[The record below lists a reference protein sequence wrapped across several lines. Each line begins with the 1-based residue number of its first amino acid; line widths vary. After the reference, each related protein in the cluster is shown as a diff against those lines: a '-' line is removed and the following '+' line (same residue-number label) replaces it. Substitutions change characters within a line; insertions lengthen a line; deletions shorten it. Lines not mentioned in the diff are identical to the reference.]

1 MKQIRTFH
9 TQPMSLMKVNF
20 LKAKFLTKVTYITDS
35 RIWIHKVVD
44 QDKIN
49 IHNKTQ
55 TKRFNRSY
63 CSHNWIQCCSF
74 HYCRQGVPNKVFL
87 AFHYVLFDISLCYLV
102 LICASK
108 STNIW
113 QRLKIKQHELS
124 IVRSRV
130 CSNTILWELSNIV
143 PVSPWVNW
151 RITHKS
157 ATYIEDNTIAE
168 TGLKGKPERS
178 TTDYVIH

>member
-20 LKAKFLTKVTYITDS
+20 LKAKFLAKVTYITDS

-49 IHNKTQ
+49 IHNRT
-55 TKRFNRSY
+55 Y
-63 CSHNWIQCCSF
+63 CSHNWIQCCAF
-74 HYCRQGVPNKVFL
+74 DYFRQGVPKKKAFL

-113 QRLKIKQHELS
+113 QLLKIKQHELS

-151 RITHKS
+151 RITHNS
-157 ATYIEDNTIAE
+157 ATYIEEYTIAE